1 MIKVNK
7 IQKIKKMDNKKEY
20 IQITKE
26 DFERIYKVIKNII
39 KELEY
44 IKQNIE
50 YTMHYITRPSLDDY
64 WRIEQSTTHLI
75 KSKMALDFVY
85 NYVKHDIKNRL
96 KLLKMHNR
104 NG

>member
-1 MIKVNK
+1 
-7 IQKIKKMDNKKEY
+7 MDTKKEY
-20 IQITKE
+20 IQISEE
-26 DFERIYKVIKNII
+26 DFKKMYKAIKNII

-50 YTMHYITRPSLDDY
+50 YTIHYVTHPSLDDY
-64 WRIEQSTTHLI
+64 WRIKQSATHLI

-85 NYVKHDIKNRL
+85 NYVKHDIKDRL
-96 KLLKMHNR
+96 KLLKMHNK

>member
-1 MIKVNK
+1 
-7 IQKIKKMDNKKEY
+7 MDNKKEY
-20 IQITKE
+20 IQISKE
-26 DFERIYKVIKNII
+26 DFEEMYETIKNII

-64 WRIEQSTTHLI
+64 WRIEQSIKHLI
-75 KSKMALDFVY
+75 KSKIALDFVY
-85 NYVKHDIKNRL
+85 DYAKYDIQNKL
-96 KLLKMHNR
+96 KLLKMHNK

>member
-1 MIKVNK
+1 MRQDAKEEANNEYVK
-7 IQKIKKMDNKKEY
+7 IS
-20 IQITKE
+20 KE
-26 DFERIYKVIKNII
+26 DFEKIYKAVKNIT

-50 YTMHYITRPSLDDY
+50 YTMHYVTRPSLDDY
-64 WRIEQSTTHLI
+64 WRMKQSATHLI

-96 KLLKMHNR
+96 KLLKMHNK

>member
-1 MIKVNK
+1 MRQDAKEEANNEYVK
-7 IQKIKKMDNKKEY
+7 IS
-20 IQITKE
+20 KE
-26 DFERIYKVIKNII
+26 DFEKIYKAVKNIT

-50 YTMHYITRPSLDDY
+50 YAMHYITHPSLDDY
-64 WRIEQSTTHLI
+64 WRMKQSATHLI

-96 KLLKMHNR
+96 KLLKMHNK

>member
-1 MIKVNK
+1 
-7 IQKIKKMDNKKEY
+7 MDNKKEY
-20 IQITKE
+20 IQIPKE
-26 DFERIYKVIKNII
+26 DFEKMYKAIKNVI

-50 YTMHYITRPSLDDY
+50 YAMHYITHPSLDDY
-64 WRIEQSTTHLI
+64 WRIEQSTVHLI

-85 NYVKHDIKNRL
+85 DYVKHDIKDRL
-96 KLLKMHNR
+96 KLLKMHNK